1 MSEQPHI
8 DTVQAGDELPVREFH
23 PNSIQLFLYN
33 AALWNAHKIHFDH
46 PYATQVEG
54 YPALVMAG
62 PLLGDWLHQCV
73 LDWLGEAGSLKSMEY
88 SNRRAA
94 YIGDTLRSVG
104 KVVAVDRDRAEVVI
118 EVKILNQNDEVVAP
132 GTAVATW
139 HRASLLT
146 QANNIDI

>member
-1 MSEQPHI
+1 MNANPVIEDLQPGV
-8 DTVQAGDELPVREFH
+8 TLPTREFH
-23 PNSIQLFLYN
+23 PDTIQQFLYN

-54 YPALVMAG
+54 YPALVLAG

-73 LDWLGEAGSLKSMEY
+73 VEWLGGAGCLKSMNY

-104 KVVAVDRDRAEVVI
+104 KVVSVNRETAEVTI
-118 EVKILNQNDEVVAP
+118 EVAILNQKDEVLAP
-132 GTAVATW
+132 GTAVVE
-139 HRASLLT
+139 LK
-146 QANNIDI
+146 